1 MVDSWNTIKIKLHS
15 RKPVNFK
22 MDVEL
27 VTEGNLSNPGSKMC
41 KNPLTEIPN
50 DGPIGGHVGPP
61 AQ

>member
-1 MVDSWNTIKIKLHS
+1 M
-15 RKPVNFK
+15 NFK

-41 KNPLTEIPN
+41 KNRLTEIPN